1 MSLGLVTAVALGGYA
16 LAQGTG
22 GGSGTTADP
31 APGNPTARPTPVP
44 PPAPI
49 EPPPRA
55 DAITLSPFVIPVGK
69 WPEGIASDGRYL
81 WVAESGSRRIAKVD
95 QRRGRIVSRVKVG
108 RLPVQMMALADGR
121 ILSLVHTDK
130 KLWQQP
136 TPKGKGRT
144 LARIGDCPVSMTGD
158 SAGIWVATYVNCTGD
173 KSKIFE
179 IDPQTGKTRRRFDLQ
194 DGAFDI
200 SSNHQAVFVIS
211 TFRQDSTLTAIK
223 KATGEI
229 RRRPLQ
235 GARYHHIR
243 ARRGQLVA
251 AGAVGDAGIVA
262 SLRQGER
269 AQGHPAAAGRGARH
283 GRHPCGGHRRYRRHP
298 RLRGQGPGKAA
309 HDHDRLWHLP
319 PAVGADRRFPAHHHH
334 PPGTGAE
341 RLHSDDRRLAPLRR
355 D

>member
-1 MSLGLVTAVALGGYA
+1 MSLGLVTAVALSGHA

-31 APGNPTARPTPVP
+31 APGNPTARPTPVL
-44 PPAPI
+44 PPAPV

-55 DAITLSPFVIPVGK
+55 DAITLSPVVIPVGK
-69 WPEGIASDGRYL
+69 WPEGIASDGRHL

-95 QRRGRIVSRVKVG
+95 QRRGRIVSRIKVG

-179 IDPQTGKTRRRFDLQ
+179 IDPRTGKTRRRFDLQ

-200 SSNHQAVFVIS
+200 SSNDQAVFVIS

-243 ARRGQLVA
+243 ATRGQLVA
-251 AGAVGDAGIVA
+251 AGAVGDSGIVA
-262 SLRQGER
+262 SLRQANGPKVSLPR
-269 AQGHPAAAGRGARH
+269 PVAALAMDDTHVVAIDDTGVIHVFAAKGLAKLRTITTDYGN
-283 GRHPCGGHRRYRRHP
+283 YRP
-298 RLRGQGPGKAA
+298 QTALIDGYRLTITTHRGQGQNGSILMIDGWRP
-309 HDHDRLWHLP
+309 
-319 PAVGADRRFPAHHHH
+319 
-334 PPGTGAE
+334 
-341 RLHSDDRRLAPLRR
+341 
-355 D
+355 